1 MMSITQAVLDNK
13 ADLGI
18 IFVSQFA
25 VAIPY
30 QFAKHAMSIYAN
42 KHTSIDKP
50 RQCTLGKASGTS
62 DGAVS
67 SKQRAE
73 TVVDPNLLG
82 EEEAVEER
90 GRRWRCADAGE
101 HGPPGRPPLEVC
113 GRWTLMGTGAASQER
128 KHGC

>member
-62 DGAVS
+62 DGAS
-67 SKQRAE
+67 SSEQQQWWIR
-73 TVVDPNLLG
+73 T
-82 EEEAVEER
+82 
-90 GRRWRCADAGE
+90 C
-101 HGPPGRPPLEVC
+101 
-113 GRWTLMGTGAASQER
+113 LM
-128 KHGC
+128 

>member
-25 VAIPY
+25 GAIPY

-62 DGAVS
+62 DGVAS
-67 SKQRAE
+67 SKQRVAA
-73 TVVDPNLLG
+73 VVDPNLLG
-82 EEEAVEER
+82 VGEAMEEH
-90 GRRWRCADAGE
+90 GCLWRCADARE
-101 HGPPGRPPLEVC
+101 HG
-113 GRWTLMGTGAASQER
+113 
-128 KHGC
+128 

>member
-62 DGAVS
+62 DGAGS
-67 SKQRAE
+67 SKQRAAA
-73 TVVDPNLLG
+73 VVDPNLSNVG
-82 EEEAVEER
+82 EAVEMRGCRRAR
-90 GRRWRCADAGE
+90 GRQAACCWRCADV
-101 HGPPGRPPLEVC
+101 GP
-113 GRWTLMGTGAASQER
+113 
-128 KHGC
+128 